1 MSFDWREYLD
11 LARLLVDQPKKGF
24 TREAGL
30 RSATSRAYYA
40 AFCTARNVAQQQLY
54 FVPTG
59 GPRDHIS
66 LKQYLADLGMMQP
79 ANMLDEM
86 RQWRNKCD
94 YDDHVRDLERL
105 ARKAIEDAED
115 VLGALRR

>member
-11 LARLLVDQPKKGF
+11 LARHLVDQPKGF

-40 AFCTARNVAQQQLY
+40 AFCTARNVAQQTWDFIPKRGPEDHGRLKRY
-54 FVPTG
+54 FARLRMM
-59 GPRDHIS
+59 GPART
-66 LKQYLADLGMMQP
+66 
-79 ANMLDEM
+79 LDEM

-94 YDDHVRDLERL
+94 YDDHVRDLESL